1 MRQRLTGDH
10 MRPQEATGAYR
21 RLQEYRSLQEHRR
34 LQEPTGS
41 TGATERRKTDWQTDR
56 RRTTDWQTD
65 RGRRRPQQTDHGLA
79 DRPQQTDRS
88 HPTTTPYRSLQEC
101 REPTVD
107 YRSTR
112 AKKKRNQSRPP
123 PLPR

>member
-1 MRQRLTGDH
+1 

-21 RLQEYRSLQEHRR
+21 RLQEYRSTGDYRRLQETTGAQEHRR

-65 RGRRRPQQTDHGLA
+65 RSRRRPQQTDHGLA

-101 REPTVD
+101 REPTGVQG
-107 YRSTR
+107 YS
-112 AKKKRNQSRPP
+112 
-123 PLPR
+123 